1 MPFLNELKHT
11 LPNVKAYRLMQ
22 QLFKENPGLFDIIDT
37 SKTIRQAKKKLK
49 TRALEVLRE
58 NKAAY
63 AYYLGKKTGNL
74 QLEKL
79 RSKDYA
85 AIRILDYIQHSGRQ
99 FKDPNLKGEIVE
111 NDPFAILMQCA
122 RKGTGG
128 GTPAYFYDMIHLF
141 RQFSG

>member
-22 QLFKENPGLFDIIDT
+22 QLFKENPGLFDIFDT
-37 SKTIRQAKKKLK
+37 SKTIGQAKKKLK

-58 NKAAY
+58 NKPAY
-63 AYYLGKKTGNL
+63 AYYLRKKTGNL

-79 RSKDYA
+79 KSKDYA

-122 RKGTGG
+122 RKGIRWWYAWQDSNLRPT
-128 GTPAYFYDMIHLF
+128 D
-141 RQFSG
+141 